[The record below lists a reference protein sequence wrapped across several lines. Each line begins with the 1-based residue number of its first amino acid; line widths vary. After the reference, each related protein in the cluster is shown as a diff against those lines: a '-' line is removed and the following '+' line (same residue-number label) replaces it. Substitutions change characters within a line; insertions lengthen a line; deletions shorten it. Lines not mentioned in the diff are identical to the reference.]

1 MITLATGIELLRP
14 PIVEFGVGKV
24 DRLSQWVSSRGVKRT
39 LVIAGGFNAG
49 RAGLLAVPGEVSV
62 FGGVAPEPDASCL
75 DAAVAAARAFEP
87 ELVVG
92 FGGGS
97 AMDIAKLV
105 AVMADSQQSLGEI
118 AGPEKVLGRRIAL
131 AQVATTAGTGSEVGT
146 RALVTDPVAS
156 NKVAVQSRFMLADI
170 AIVDPELMRSVPA
183 QITAETGVDAMAHCV
198 EAYTSIKA
206 HPIIDHYALE
216 GARLA
221 GRYLGRAVADGNDS
235 EARAGLALA
244 SHYGGICLGPVNT
257 AGGHA
262 IAYPLGTRHK
272 IAHGAANAVIFPQ
285 VLAYNAQAVAEKT
298 AAVLAALGLQ
308 PSNDPA
314 TVLASAHGYCAGL
327 GIEMR
332 MSRRGVPEDD
342 LPAMADEA
350 FAIKRLID
358 NNPRPLTRDAILQI
372 YRRAY

>member
-146 RALVTDPVAS
+146 RALVTDPVTS
-156 NKVAVQSRFMLADI
+156 NKV
-170 AIVDPELMRSVPA
+170 
-183 QITAETGVDAMAHCV
+183 
-198 EAYTSIKA
+198 
-206 HPIIDHYALE
+206 
-216 GARLA
+216 
-221 GRYLGRAVADGNDS
+221 
-235 EARAGLALA
+235 
-244 SHYGGICLGPVNT
+244 
-257 AGGHA
+257 
-262 IAYPLGTRHK
+262 
-272 IAHGAANAVIFPQ
+272 
-285 VLAYNAQAVAEKT
+285 
-298 AAVLAALGLQ
+298 
-308 PSNDPA
+308 
-314 TVLASAHGYCAGL
+314 
-327 GIEMR
+327 
-332 MSRRGVPEDD
+332 
-342 LPAMADEA
+342 
-350 FAIKRLID
+350 
-358 NNPRPLTRDAILQI
+358 
-372 YRRAY
+372 